1 MSTLHT
7 VNKSPFSDQS
17 LHSCLN
23 ICSSGDSVLL
33 IEDGTYGALGSAP
46 TFKLLQRAIERDIK
60 VYALESDLM
69 ARGLQSQIAQGI
81 AIANYPAFV
90 ELSCQH
96 TTVQSWY

>member
-17 LHSCLN
+17 LHSCLK

-33 IEDGTYGALGSAP
+33 IEDGTYGALHSAP
-46 TFKLLQRAIERDIK
+46 TFTLLADAIARGIN
-60 VYALESDLM
+60 VYALESDLQ
-69 ARGLQSQIAQGI
+69 ARGLRSQVAQDI
-81 AIANYPAFV
+81 AIADYPAFV
-90 ELSCQH
+90 ALSCQH